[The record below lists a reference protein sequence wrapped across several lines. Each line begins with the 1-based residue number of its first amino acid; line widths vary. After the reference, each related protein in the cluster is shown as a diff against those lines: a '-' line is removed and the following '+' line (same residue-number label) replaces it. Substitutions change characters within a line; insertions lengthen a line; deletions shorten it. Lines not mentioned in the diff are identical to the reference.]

1 MSERL
6 THLDQDGK
14 ARMVDISTKQ
24 ESEREAVAEGRVSM
38 RPGTLALILAGDVP
52 KGDVMAVARIAGIM
66 AAKRTADIVP
76 LCHPLALASVQV
88 ELEADEGA
96 SAVAIR
102 ARCRL
107 KGRTGV
113 EMEALTAVTAAALTV
128 YDMCKSVDRSMTLE
142 NIRLLSKSGG
152 RSGRYERGP

>member
-1 MSERL
+1 MSGRL

-14 ARMVDISTKQ
+14 AHMVDISTKQ

>member
-1 MSERL
+1 MSGRL

>member
-1 MSERL
+1 MSGRL

-14 ARMVDISTKQ
+14 ARMVDISAKQ

-52 KGDVMAVARIAGIM
+52 KGDVMAVARVAGIM